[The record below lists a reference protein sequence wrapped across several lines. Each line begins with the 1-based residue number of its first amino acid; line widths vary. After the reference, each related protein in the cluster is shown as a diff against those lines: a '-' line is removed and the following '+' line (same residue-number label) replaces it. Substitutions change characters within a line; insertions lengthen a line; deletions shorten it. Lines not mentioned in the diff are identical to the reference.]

1 MAGSL
6 KTNIA
11 LTSAGSWLKVMGQG
25 VRSLTANDEYTASI
39 QLQNRGS
46 SKATALVALV
56 HGNAAPASDDVAGVM
71 RPIEIDKDAIQPID
85 RIACEAGVT
94 VWVKADQIMNVWA
107 FAQFNSTQ

>member
-56 HGNAAPASDDVAGVM
+56 HGNAAPASDDVAGFM
-71 RPIEIDKDAIQPID
+71 RPIEIDKDRRKMQ
-85 RIACEAGVT
+85 EALLNDKEKSQMKNPGGG
-94 VWVKADQIMNVWA
+94 ILE
-107 FAQFNSTQ
+107 